1 MRATFNEE
9 IFKNLI
15 TRLGFPLYPENL
27 EKLTTYL
34 DKSWNFVIFEKYIG
48 KMV

>member
-1 MRATFNEE
+1 MAATYNEK

-15 TRLGFPLYPENL
+15 TRLGFPLYLENL
-27 EKLTTYL
+27 EKLTAYL
-34 DKSWNFVIFEKYIG
+34 EKSWTFVIFEKYIG